1 MAEDEGPLRITKVAF
16 RYPPH
21 APGGAGIY
29 AHRLGRNIAA
39 RGHQVRAI
47 AATDRRSETGTYD
60 LDGVDVQVMKVSSK
74 PPFSKLTFVR
84 NPGTLRKDFGT
95 GDIAHVHNIGAF
107 STTLFKALKDQ
118 GGHRATVWMVHDV
131 QLMNLRVPETSFD
144 DVMRGNQQDLARI
157 RDRIGEGDYKSKQV
171 WKNLG
176 SNVDRYI
183 ATSRF
188 MYNLFQA
195 AGIDKD
201 SCRLVYNGIELDEN
215 PASEVPE
222 EPTILFVAGVV
233 AIKGVDHLVEAMPRV
248 LEEVPDA
255 RLRIVGTGDLEVPL
269 KERVKGLGMEDS
281 VTFEGHVVDVRPYF
295 KACQVFVLPSVVY
308 EICSIS
314 ILEGMAAGRPIVASN
329 RGGNPEQVE
338 DGRTGLIFRAGDHE
352 DLAEKLVSI
361 LTSRDKAV
369 SFGGAARARTESM
382 FSMDHAVEGT
392 LKVYR
397 ELLEE

>member
-1 MAEDEGPLRITKVAF
+1 MPEAEG
-16 RYPPH
+16 
-21 APGGAGIY
+21 
-29 AHRLGRNIAA
+29 
-39 RGHQVRAI
+39 
-47 AATDRRSETGTYD
+47 
-60 LDGVDVQVMKVSSK
+60 
-74 PPFSKLTFVR
+74 PPFSKLTFIR
-84 NPGTLRKDFGT
+84 NLGTLRKDFGT

-118 GGHRATVWMVHDV
+118 GGHRGTVWMVHDV

-144 DVMRGNQQDLARI
+144 DVMRGNEQDLARI
-157 RDRIGEGDYKSKQV
+157 RAETGEGDHKCKQV

-201 SCRLVYNGIELDEN
+201 DCRLVYNGIELEEN
-215 PASEVPE
+215 PVSEVPE
-222 EPTILFVAGVV
+222 EPVILFVAGVV
-233 AIKGVDHLVEAMPRV
+233 AIKGVDHLIEAMPRV

-255 RLRIVGTGDLEVPL
+255 KLRIVGTGDLELPL
-269 KERVKGLGMEDS
+269 QERVRRLGIEDS
-281 VTFEGHVVDVRPYF
+281 VAFEGHVDDVRPYF
-295 KACQVFVLPSVVY
+295 RASQVFVLPSVVY

-338 DGRTGLIFRAGDHE
+338 DGRTGLLFRAGDHE
-352 DLAEKLVSI
+352 DMAEKLVSI
-361 LTSRDKAV
+361 LASRDRAV
-369 SFGGAARARTESM
+369 SFGSAARARTESV

-392 LKVYR
+392 VKIYR
-397 ELLEE
+397 ELLED